1 MAGSS
6 GRYVKTKSS
15 NPFFDDD
22 EIEDVDDDT
31 FLRKAPTKSSSGF
44 NLGSSASGFKYNN
57 FSTQNFTQEKKDL
70 PRYGEPSDNQD
81 SLENRRQQLL
91 LEKQRIEERTL
102 QSSSR
107 AIGMLHETEQVGI
120 STAEELMRQREQ
132 LERTATR
139 LDDMNNTLRSSDK
152 HIQNI
157 KSVFS
162 SIKNYFSKPSEFA
175 VHTNPVTE
183 SIPKSN
189 TTSQLGKAM
198 EQTAAQS
205 SKDSQHPVFRI
216 REKDFSHKPLSNVD
230 ERLDEDLGI
239 MSDSLSRLRGLAQG
253 LTSEL
258 DDQNDLIDR
267 VQTSA
272 DKADMRISRQNKDME
287 RLLKK

>member
-15 NPFFDDD
+15 NPFYEDD

-57 FSTQNFTQEKKDL
+57 FSTRSFTSEENDM
-70 PRYGEPSDNQD
+70 PNYRGSSDNRD
-81 SLENRRQQLL
+81 SLEDRRRQLM
-91 LEKQRIEERTL
+91 LEKQKIEERTL
-102 QSSSR
+102 QSSGR
-107 AIGMLHETEQVGI
+107 AIGILHETEQVGI

-132 LERTATR
+132 LERTSAR

-175 VHTNPVTE
+175 IHTNPAAE
-183 SIPKSN
+183 STPKSSN
-189 TTSQLGKAM
+189 SQLGKVM

-216 REKDFSHKPLSNVD
+216 RENDFSHKPFSNID
-230 ERLDEDLGI
+230 DQLDEDLGI

-253 LTSEL
+253 LSSEL

-272 DKADMRISRQNKDME
+272 DKADMRIARQNKDME
-287 RLLKK
+287 RLLRK

>member
-22 EIEDVDDDT
+22 EVEDVDDDT
-31 FLRKAPTKSSSGF
+31 FLKKAPTKSSSGF

-57 FSTQNFTQEKKDL
+57 FSTQSFTSEKDDS
-70 PRYGEPSDNQD
+70 PRFGGYSDNRD
-81 SLENRRQQLL
+81 NLEDRRKQLL

-102 QSSSR
+102 QSSGR
-107 AIGMLHETEQVGI
+107 AIGMLYETEQIGI

-132 LERTATR
+132 LEKTSAR

-162 SIKNYFSKPSEFA
+162 SIKNYFSKPSEFTA
-175 VHTNPVTE
+175 HTNPVTE
-183 SIPKSN
+183 SAPKSSN
-189 TTSQLGKAM
+189 SQLGKVM
-198 EQTAAQS
+198 EQTAAQP

-216 REKDFSHKPLSNVD
+216 RENDFSHKPFSNVD
-230 ERLDEDLGI
+230 EQLDEDLGI

-253 LTSEL
+253 LSSEIE
-258 DDQNDLIDR
+258 DQNDLIDR

-287 RLLKK
+287 RLLRK

>member
-15 NPFFDDD
+15 NPFFDDED

-57 FSTQNFTQEKKDL
+57 FSTQSFTSEKHDM
-70 PRYGEPSDNQD
+70 PRYGGSSNNQD
-81 SLENRRQQLL
+81 NLEDRRQQLL

-120 STAEELMRQREQ
+120 STGEELMRQREQ
-132 LERTATR
+132 LERTSAR

-175 VHTNPVTE
+175 AHANPTTE
-183 SIPKSN
+183 SAPKSSN
-189 TTSQLGKAM
+189 SQLGKVM
-198 EQTAAQS
+198 EQTAVQS
-205 SKDSQHPVFRI
+205 SKESQHPVFRI
-216 REKDFSHKPLSNVD
+216 RENDFSHKPFSNID
-230 ERLDEDLGI
+230 DQLDEDLGI

-253 LTSEL
+253 LSSEL

>member
-31 FLRKAPTKSSSGF
+31 FLKKAPSKSSSGF
-44 NLGSSASGFKYNN
+44 NLGNSTSSGFKYNS
-57 FSTQNFTQEKKDL
+57 FSTQSFSSEERNDAPASQ
-70 PRYGEPSDNQD
+70 G
-81 SLENRRQQLL
+81 SLEDRRQQLL

-107 AIGMLHETEQVGI
+107 AIGILHETEQVGM

-132 LERTATR
+132 LERTSTR
-139 LDDMNNTLRSSDK
+139 LDEMNNTLRSSDK

-162 SIKNYFSKPSEFA
+162 SIKNYFSKPSEFGIQSNA
-175 VHTNPVTE
+175 ASTE
-183 SIPKSN
+183 LAPSKSSSN
-189 TTSQLGKAM
+189 SQLVKVM
-198 EQTAAQS
+198 EQSTAQS
-205 SKDSQHPVFRI
+205 SKDSQHPVFRM
-216 REKDFSHKPLSNVD
+216 RASDNDFSHKPFSNID
-230 ERLDEDLGI
+230 EQLDEDLGV
-239 MSDSLSRLRGLAQG
+239 MSHSLSRLRGLAQG
-253 LTSEL
+253 LSSEL

-287 RLLKK
+287 RLLRK